1 MKHIVEY
8 LLSKNKSKIIDAFH
22 IDMTYDETITVFEQY
37 GFEIIETTSYSQY
50 LDNLH
55 KKNIADCYH
64 ERKNKSINF
73 TLIAK
78 DEDEYYNYVFNF
90 ENDKLTYIAYL
101 NKVGNGKLTD
111 KDSIEKKLEEINNK
125 LCNQ

>member
-1 MKHIVEY
+1 MKSINEY

-22 IDMTYDETITVFEQY
+22 IDMTYDEAITIFEQY
-37 GFEIIETTSYSQY
+37 GFEIRETTNYSEY
-50 LDNLH
+50 LRNLH
-55 KKNIADCYH
+55 KENIADCYH
-64 ERKNKSINF
+64 ELKDKSINF
-73 TLIAK
+73 DLIIK
-78 DEDEYYNYVFNF
+78 NKGEYYNYVFCF

>member
-1 MKHIVEY
+1 MKPIVEY

-22 IDMTYDETITVFEQY
+22 IDMTYDEAITVFEQY

-55 KKNIADCYH
+55 KKNIVDCYH

-73 TLIAK
+73 DLISK
-78 DEDEYYNYVFNF
+78 DKGEYYNYVFRF